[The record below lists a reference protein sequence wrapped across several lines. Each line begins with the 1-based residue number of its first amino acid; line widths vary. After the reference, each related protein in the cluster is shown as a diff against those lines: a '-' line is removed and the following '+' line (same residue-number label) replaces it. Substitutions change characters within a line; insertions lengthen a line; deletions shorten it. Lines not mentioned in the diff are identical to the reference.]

1 MGRRVLV
8 ADDSAVVR
16 LTVARRVRAE
26 GHDVVE
32 ADSVRA
38 ALAVDVSNIDC
49 ALLDLDLGDGF
60 GTDVAE
66 KLSVPFAFFTS
77 EKSGDALERAK
88 ALGAVFAKPDQL
100 EDAVAWVNGRRT

>member
-1 MGRRVLV
+1 MRVLV

-38 ALAVDVSNIDC
+38 ALAVDTSTVDC
-49 ALLDLDLGDGF
+49 ALLDLDLGDGL
-60 GTDVAE
+60 GTEVAE
-66 KLSVPFAFFTS
+66 KLGAVPFAFFTS
-77 EKSGDALERAK
+77 EKSGEALDRAK
-88 ALGAVFAKPDQL
+88 KLGAVFSKPDQL
-100 EDAVAWVNGRRT
+100 DDAIAWLNGRRS